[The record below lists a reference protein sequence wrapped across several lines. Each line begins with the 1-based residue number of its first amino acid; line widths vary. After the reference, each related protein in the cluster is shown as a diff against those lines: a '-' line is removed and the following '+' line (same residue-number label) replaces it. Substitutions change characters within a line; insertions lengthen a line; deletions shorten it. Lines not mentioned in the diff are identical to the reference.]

1 MRLLILSDLHVDRAK
16 FEADRDADY
25 DAVVLAGD
33 ILEGGKVIQWITN
46 TFPSEK
52 PIVLILGNHEFY
64 RTNMHDE
71 RLRLKA
77 QAAGTNVHVL
87 DRDELIL
94 EDPKGGQLRVLGASL
109 WTDFELPFSEGGEPL
124 ESNVIIAAQQ
134 AQKMMRDY
142 TEIQSGA
149 ERLLQASETLDQ
161 HYADRAWLKQQL
173 SVPFNGKTIVVTH
186 HAPSAR
192 SIPTKYLHRRLS
204 AAYASDLPPDEFFG
218 SATLWVHGHVHSSHD
233 YDHFGT
239 RVICNPRGSL
249 TKDGSHEN
257 LHFNSSLVLEV

>member
-173 SVPFNGKTIVVTH
+173 SVPFNGKTIVVFLGLFSRRH
-186 HAPSAR
+186 KADGFEPIPGLLDRNAHVAR
-192 SIPTKYLHRRLS
+192 VAHV
-204 AAYASDLPPDEFFG
+204 AYAQP
-218 SATLWVHGHVHSSHD
+218 
-233 YDHFGT
+233 
-239 RVICNPRGSL
+239 NPRDVSRNGVR
-249 TKDGSHEN
+249 E
-257 LHFNSSLVLEV
+257 SS